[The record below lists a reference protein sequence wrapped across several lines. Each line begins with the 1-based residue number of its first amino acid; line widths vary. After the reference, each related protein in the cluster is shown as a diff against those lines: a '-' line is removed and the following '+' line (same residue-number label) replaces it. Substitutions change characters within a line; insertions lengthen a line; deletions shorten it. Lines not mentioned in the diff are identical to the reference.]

1 LWSEPLPL
9 DFSMMINNWF
19 DLVIIVVAVI
29 GLAIGWRVGLL
40 GIVYYTIGVFAGL
53 FIASNFSDDIGGW
66 FSQQGAT
73 GAFATVLA
81 YVSIII
87 GVFLGVQL
95 VKSGT
100 KKSLKFIFLGW
111 VDSVGSIVVGIIFA
125 FGLSGALILGVARLC
140 SDLPSE
146 GAAGTIVEMTGFRGD
161 LQNVMVHSNYVG
173 FFIDFTHD
181 LPGFWK
187 GFIPG
192 DYNTALV
199 EIASLKRLR

>member
-1 LWSEPLPL
+1 
-9 DFSMMINNWF
+9 MMINNWF
-19 DLVIIVVAVI
+19 DLVIIVVAAI
-29 GLAIGWRVGLL
+29 GLTVGWRVGLL
-40 GIVYYTIGVFAGL
+40 GIIYYTIGVFAGL
-53 FIASNFSDDIGGW
+53 FIAANFSDDIGSW

-73 GAFATVLA
+73 GAVATVLA
-81 YVSIII
+81 YLSIII
-87 GVFLGVQL
+87 GVFFGVQL
-95 VKSGT
+95 AKKGT
-100 KKSLKFIFLGW
+100 KKSLKLIFLGW
-111 VDSVGSIVVGIIFA
+111 VDSVGSIVVGVIFA

-161 LQNVMVHSNYVG
+161 LQNAMVHSNYVD

-199 EIASLKRLR
+199 EIAALKRLR

>member
-1 LWSEPLPL
+1 
-9 DFSMMINNWF
+9 MMINNWL

-40 GIVYYTIGVFAGL
+40 GIIYYTIGIFAGL

-73 GAFATVLA
+73 GAIATVLA
-81 YVSIII
+81 YLSIII
-87 GVFLGVQL
+87 GVFLAVQL
-95 VKSGT
+95 AKSGT
-100 KKSLKFIFLGW
+100 KKSLKLVFLGW

-140 SDLPSE
+140 SDLPTE
-146 GAAGTIVEMTGFRGD
+146 GAAGTIVEMTGFRGG
-161 LQNVMVHSNYVG
+161 LQNAMVHSNYVG
-173 FFIDFTHD
+173 FFIDFTQD
-181 LPGFWK
+181 VPGFWK

-199 EIASLKRLR
+199 EIAVLKTLKGWNS